1 MVEAVGEAGI
11 AEEEDK
17 TLVTACMIGGAEGT
31 GDNSR
36 IDATRREMDWP

>member
-11 AEEEDK
+11 AEEEE
-17 TLVTACMIGGAEGT
+17 ACMIGGAEGT
-31 GDNSR
+31 GDNLR